1 MVALIILFVLPLF
14 FLFLLQKLRLNKNI
28 SHQPGPRGLPL
39 IGNLLQLGNS
49 TSLHRCLWQLSQKY
63 GPLMSLQLGFRPTLV
78 VSSAKMAKE
87 VMKTQDL
94 VFSGRPPL
102 VGPKKLSYDSLGL
115 AFTAANDSWREMRR
129 ISAIHLF
136 NSSRVQQFRRIREE
150 EVSRMVE
157 NISKSSVASKPI
169 NLSLLMMTLTTTLI
183 CRVAFGKRFDEAIVI
198 NRLGRLLDET
208 EAMIVGFFWS
218 YYFPFMGWVDRLTG
232 MHARLEKI
240 FKEMDE
246 NYQEIIDDHLDPK
259 RPRSEREDI
268 LDFFLQNLR
277 NNELN
282 VELSLNQIKAMLMN
296 IFVGGANSSA
306 TTVVW
311 VMTFLMKNPIAMKKA
326 QEEVRNLIG
335 TKGFVNEDDIQSL
348 HYLKACVKE
357 TMRLQPPGPL
367 LIPRETT
374 QKCNI
379 GGYEIPAKTLVYVNA
394 WAIGRDPE
402 AWDNTEEFNPDRFIG
417 NSIDLK
423 GNDFELIPFGAGRR
437 ICPALPMGILNV
449 ELALANLLYKF
460 DWKMPAGMKKEDLDF
475 DEIPGGTVRKKNA
488 LCLVCEN
495 YM

>member
-1 MVALIILFVLPLF
+1 VILIFLLVLPLF
-14 FLFLLQKLRLNKNI
+14 FLSLLQKLRLNRNVRLP
-28 SHQPGPRGLPL
+28 PGPRGLPL

-49 TSLHRCLWQLSQKY
+49 TTLHRCLWQLSQKY

-102 VGPKKLSYDSLGL
+102 VGPKKMSYDSLDL
-115 AFTAANDSWREMRR
+115 AFSPPNDSWREMRR

-136 NSSRVQQFRRIREE
+136 SSRRVQQFRPIREE
-150 EVSRMVE
+150 EVSRMIE

-169 NLSLLMMTLTTTLI
+169 NLSFLMTTLTYTLI
-183 CRVAFGKRFDEAIVI
+183 CRAAFGKSFDEAFVI
-198 NRLGRLLDET
+198 NRFERLLAET

-218 YYFPFMGWVDRLTG
+218 NYFPFMGWVDRLTG

-246 NYQEIIDDHLDPK
+246 FYQELIDDHLDPN
-259 RPRSEREDI
+259 RPRSEQEDI
-268 LDFFLQNLR
+268 LDILLQNLR
-277 NNELN
+277 NSELK
-282 VELSLNQIKAMLMN
+282 VELSMNQIKAMLMN
-296 IFVGGANSSA
+296 IFVAGTNTNAA
-306 TTVVW
+306 TIIW
-311 VMTFLMKNPIAMKKA
+311 FMTFLMKNPIAMKKA

-348 HYLKACVKE
+348 HYLKASVKE

-367 LIPRETT
+367 LVPRETT

-379 GGYEIPAKTLVYVNA
+379 GGYEIAAKTLVYVNA

-423 GNDFELIPFGAGRR
+423 GNHFELIPFGAGRR
-437 ICPALPMGILNV
+437 ICPGLSMGILNV

-460 DWKMPAGMKKEDLDF
+460 DWKMPAGMKKADLDF
-475 DEIPGGTVRKKNA
+475 DEIPGGTVHKKNA

-495 YM
+495 YI